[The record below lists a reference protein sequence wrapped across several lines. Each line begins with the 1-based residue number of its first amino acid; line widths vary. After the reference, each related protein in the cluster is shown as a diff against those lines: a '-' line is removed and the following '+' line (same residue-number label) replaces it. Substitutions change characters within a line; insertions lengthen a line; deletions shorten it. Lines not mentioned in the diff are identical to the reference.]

1 MKGQTQALTT
11 VLITTIIVGAIAAGY
26 TWGTPLLEKRES
38 QASLNNLERDVVRLY
53 SAMNNV
59 ADSGKGS
66 ARSIDLEIDSGG
78 VNIAEDEDYLEI
90 RTNSPNSP
98 YPDGVWKLLRGSSMQ
113 NLSIGTGLYGIKGN
127 DAPGVVAVKSQ
138 GSSIV
143 YRIEYRNLKGS
154 SNLEKIDIRSVGSRR
169 ANGDVEI
176 VVRNTGLETDSDYRS
191 GGQTFNRRRT
201 VLEVDIK

>member
-201 VLEVDIK
+201 VLEADIK